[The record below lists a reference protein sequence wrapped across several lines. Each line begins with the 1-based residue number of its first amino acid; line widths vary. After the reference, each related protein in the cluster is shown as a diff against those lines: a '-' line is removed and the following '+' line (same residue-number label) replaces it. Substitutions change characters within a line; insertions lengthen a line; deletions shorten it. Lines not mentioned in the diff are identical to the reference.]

1 MSLSVSGFF
10 FKWPCAPAKTLPVQN
25 CDLRPATT
33 KTSAPVRLKPG
44 RRGNGAGKHST
55 AVDMAQDQAQDQ
67 AQARRLINHD
77 MQHFNIR
84 FAHALAGQTGD
95 TADGFFHIA
104 LHNALAS
111 GKHLALHGEIV
122 RGDGGIHRR

>member
-10 FKWPCAPAKTLPVQN
+10 FKWPCAPAKAHLAQN
-25 CDLRPATT
+25 C
-33 KTSAPVRLKPG
+33 KTAPISHKSKR
-44 RRGNGAGKHST
+44 AC
-55 AVDMAQDQAQDQ
+55 QAQTRQARQWRSKNGTSVDQ
-67 AQARRLINHD
+67 AQAQNQTQACRLINHD

-84 FAHALAGQTGD
+84 FAHALAGQTGN

-111 GKHLALHGEIV
+111 GKNLALHGEIV
-122 RGDGGIHRR
+122 GSDGGIHRQ